1 MVQFI
6 GDSMSHP
13 LGVGYEGVTLEN
25 GHSIFVEDI
34 IEYEIPEE
42 ETDEP
47 DDIANTTLLTGR
59 VDAVLDSN
67 RYSSPCVSVSG
78 DPCGILELADENV
91 SYPASRRDVF
101 LESQY
106 SQYMIEVWREI
117 LPWTES
123 DRLFEEGEYSQS
135 GK

>member
-6 GDSMSHP
+6 GESMSHAQ
-13 LGVGYEGVTLEN
+13 GVGYEGVTLEN
-25 GHSIFVEDI
+25 GHSIFVRDI

-42 ETDEP
+42 DTDEP

-59 VDAVLDSN
+59 VSAVLDAY
-67 RYSSPCVSVSG
+67 RYSGPCVCIEG

-91 SYPASRRDVF
+91 SYPAERRDVF
-101 LESQY
+101 LASQY

-123 DRLFEEGEYSQS
+123 DRLFEEGTYSQS